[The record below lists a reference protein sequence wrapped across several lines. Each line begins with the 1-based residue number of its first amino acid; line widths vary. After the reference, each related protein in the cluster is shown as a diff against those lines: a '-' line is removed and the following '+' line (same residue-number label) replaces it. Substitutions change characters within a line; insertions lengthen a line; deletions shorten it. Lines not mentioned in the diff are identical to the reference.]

1 MQAIANC
8 KAALKG
14 LTNHKTVQ
22 QMLELKKLVE
32 QAEYKVQQSTPV
44 PRVQEQSQ
52 PTPVPRVQEQSKQQ
66 LTSTQLP
73 RVQATPTGTVQLPTI
88 THRVTRAAAQK
99 AKARHRH
106 NKHQEHVNFPN
117 QPPALSTR
125 SKTIRQWPHQPYQSL
140 SHQIPQN
147 PVNRDVV
154 HEYPYSS
161 NQPPGSTKISIKPS
175 QPNYKAQKVEK
186 SSLNNTK
193 NSNVRLNK
201 H

>member
-1 MQAIANC
+1 MHNCYIKATKNTRLSDTVQFQHKSITNPELTPADKLMQAIANC

-14 LTNHKTVQ
+14 LTNHKTDQ

-106 NKHQEHVNFPN
+106 N
-117 QPPALSTR
+117 
-125 SKTIRQWPHQPYQSL
+125 
-140 SHQIPQN
+140 
-147 PVNRDVV
+147 
-154 HEYPYSS
+154 
-161 NQPPGSTKISIKPS
+161 
-175 QPNYKAQKVEK
+175 
-186 SSLNNTK
+186 
-193 NSNVRLNK
+193 
-201 H
+201 